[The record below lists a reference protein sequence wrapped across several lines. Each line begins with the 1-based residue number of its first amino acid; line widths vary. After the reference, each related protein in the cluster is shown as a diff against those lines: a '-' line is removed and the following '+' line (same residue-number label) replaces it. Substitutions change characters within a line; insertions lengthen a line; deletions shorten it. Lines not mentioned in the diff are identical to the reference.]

1 MNTKFAASFAA
12 LLIAV
17 TISGQ
22 AAYAQ
27 AAYQSQ
33 ARPGDFGRTS
43 QTTNNFRRAD
53 SRRTSDQFQMLPM
66 TGLGG
71 TAPVFGPTSGGLL
84 GSIGSALGV
93 LPIRNGLPVTSMDSF
108 VLNAGGDA
116 EHIYGDE
123 GADGLPPY
131 FEFTTAHRINT
142 GIHGARDA
150 GLTTGHGSYLPDAW
164 GGDEFVDGPEWSQS
178 GANGGFPAN
187 WSQGT
192 FTGRPVGPL
201 TSPPGGNPAFNNQ
214 LPAFDRN
221 NPNGQYLNINNQR
234 NADPGG
240 LPGGSQLRN
249 PGSRENFGNFRP
261 GNFQQGFSL
270 PTFGPG
276 GFNVGGLFGN

>member
-1 MNTKFAASFAA
+1 MNIKIAASFTA
-12 LLIAV
+12 LLIVSFSTPAAV
-17 TISGQ
+17 D
-22 AAYAQ
+22 AQ

-33 ARPGDFGRTS
+33 ARPGDFGRAS
-43 QTTNNFRRAD
+43 RTTNNFRRAD
-53 SRRTSDQFQMLPM
+53 SEETTDQRIGWRLPM

-71 TAPVFGPTSGGLL
+71 TAPVFGPTGANTGGGIFGFLQ
-84 GSIGSALGV
+84 GFTM
-93 LPIRNGLPVTSMDSF
+93 RNRLPVTSLDSF
-108 VLNAGGDA
+108 VLNAGGNA
-116 EHIYGDE
+116 EAIYGDE

-142 GIHGARDA
+142 GITGARDA

-192 FTGRPVGPL
+192 FTGFPVGPR

-214 LPAFDRN
+214 VPRSLNVN
-221 NPNGQYLNINNQR
+221 NRR
-234 NADPGG
+234 NADPGM
-240 LPGGSQLRN
+240 PGGTSLNN
-249 PGSRENFGNFRP
+249 PGSRDNFGGFRP
-261 GNFQQGFSL
+261 GNFNFSV

-276 GFNVGGLFGN
+276 GINIGGLFGN

>member
-1 MNTKFAASFAA
+1 MHTKFAASFAA
-12 LLIAV
+12 LLIV
-17 TISGQ
+17 TFSTQ
-22 AAYAQ
+22 AANAQ
-27 AAYQSQ
+27 GAYESQ
-33 ARPGDFGRTS
+33 ARPGVFGRTS
-43 QTTNNFRRAD
+43 GTTNNFRRPD
-53 SRRTSDQFQMLPM
+53 SEPTSNQRLMLPM

-71 TAPVFGPTSGGLL
+71 TAPVFGPTG
-84 GSIGSALGV
+84 
-93 LPIRNGLPVTSMDSF
+93 RNGLPVTSLDSF

-131 FEFTTAHRINT
+131 FEFTTVHRINT

-178 GANGGFPAN
+178 GANGGNPAN
-187 WSQGT
+187 WSQGQ
-192 FTGRPVGPL
+192 FTGGGGGPM

-214 LPAFDRN
+214 VPQN
-221 NPNGQYLNINNQR
+221 MNINNQR

-240 LPGGSQLRN
+240 LPGGQQLNN
-249 PGSRENFGNFRP
+249 PGSRDNFGGFRP
-261 GNFQQGFSL
+261 QNFQQGFSL

-276 GFNVGGLFGN
+276 GFNIGGLFGN